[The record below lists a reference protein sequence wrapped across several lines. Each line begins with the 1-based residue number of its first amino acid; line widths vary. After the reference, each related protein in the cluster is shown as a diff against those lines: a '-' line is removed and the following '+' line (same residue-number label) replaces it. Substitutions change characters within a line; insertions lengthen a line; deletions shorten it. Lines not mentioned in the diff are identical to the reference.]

1 MTAGI
6 LPQKENQWTARI
18 LTTGGVFSAAE
29 LKRIAGLAERFG
41 SGHVTATS
49 RGTMEIDGIAAD
61 KLDGLL
67 DAVRESGLR
76 LGGTGATVRSVTAC
90 KGTACVH
97 GAFDV
102 AALAVRLDAAF
113 VGQPVPKKFKIGVFG
128 CWNSLGKACSQDV
141 GILPAKPGTFTLYM
155 GGMMGRTPQLGIQI
169 ETPVPAARLFEVI
182 EYLLGVYRRQGE
194 AGERFG
200 RLLLRRPELAA
211 KIQRDIAS
219 LCN

>member
-6 LPQKENQWTARI
+6 LPQKNNRWAARI
-18 LTTGGVFSAAE
+18 LSTGGVFSAAE

-41 SGHVTATS
+41 NGHVTATS
-49 RGTMEIDGIAAD
+49 RGTIEIDGIAAE
-61 KLDGLL
+61 KLEGFPA
-67 DAVRESGLR
+67 AVRASGLR

-90 KGTACVH
+90 KGTACVR

-102 AALAVRLDAAF
+102 QALAVRLDAAF

-141 GILPAKPGTFTLYM
+141 GILPAGPGMFTLYM
-155 GGMMGRTPQLGIQI
+155 GGMMGKTPQLGM
-169 ETPVPAARLFEVI
+169 EAGKAVPAARIFEAI
-182 EYLLGVYRRQGE
+182 ECMLTAYRRQGE
-194 AGERFG
+194 PGERFG
-200 RLLLRRPELAA
+200 HLLRRRPEIAA
-211 KIQRDIAS
+211 QIQREIAC